1 MPKKDSTIRTIE
13 LIKEKGISP
22 KEIHQETGI
31 KYNTITNALGNNDR
45 NFTID
50 QIVDICEAFDFNQT
64 YCVFGKGDKFG
75 YKSSDKIITKD
86 SLNFDD
92 AKEISNE
99 IFEKEKTI
107 SYLQYQLEILKKASK
122 NEGAFPIMEGG
133 VMMVPLVTEYAHAG
147 YLAGYGDAV
156 YLESLP
162 KIPWIVDHE
171 YKGKYVC
178 FEVRGDSMD
187 DGLKHSYEQGDILLC
202 REISPIYWKCKL
214 HYNKWNAFVVV
225 HKTLGIVVKQII
237 DQDVENGIITCH
249 SFNPIYEDFKVDL
262 QEVVQLFNVVKHQSN
277 G

>member
-1 MPKKDSTIRTIE
+1 MDISER
-13 LIKEKGISP
+13 IKEIRSHFCEGSNVKFAERMGENTNTTSGWTSGKRGIGNTVTQKILNKFP
-22 KEIHQETGI
+22 EVNAAWLLTGEGNML
-31 KYNTITNALGNNDR
+31 NTPV
-45 NFTID
+45 
-50 QIVDICEAFDFNQT
+50 Q
-64 YCVFGKGDKFG
+64 
-75 YKSSDKIITKD
+75 
-86 SLNFDD
+86 
-92 AKEISNE
+92 NE
-99 IFEKEKTI
+99 VT
-107 SYLQYQLEILKKASK
+107 QLTT
-122 NEGAFPIMEGG
+122 GG

-156 YLESLP
+156 YIESLP

-202 REISPIYWKCKL
+202 REILPIYWKCKL

-262 QEVVQLFNVVKHQSN
+262 RDVVQLFNVVKHQSN

>member
-1 MPKKDSTIRTIE
+1 MDKETAIKIMNEVLST
-13 LIKEKGISP
+13 L
-22 KEIHQETGI
+22 
-31 KYNTITNALGNNDR
+31 D
-45 NFTID
+45 
-50 QIVDICEAFDFNQT
+50 
-64 YCVFGKGDKFG
+64 
-75 YKSSDKIITKD
+75 
-86 SLNFDD
+86 
-92 AKEISNE
+92 
-99 IFEKEKTI
+99 
-107 SYLQYQLEILKKASK
+107 KKASELAKDIDLKRPQAIYDILNPNKKVGISK
-122 NEGAFPIMEGG
+122 NMAESICTKFPQINKSYLLTGEGNMLNTPVQNEVTQLTTGG

-156 YLESLP
+156 YMESLP
-162 KIPWIVDHE
+162 KVPWIVDHE

-202 REISPIYWKCKL
+202 REILPIYWKCKL

-262 QEVVQLFNVVKHQSN
+262 RDVVQLFNVVKHQSN

>member
-1 MPKKDSTIRTIE
+1 MDDFGLPAINQRIKEVINDQTKGNVTAFSVALGYTGAQKVNRLFKIDSRTEKYPVPSSTI
-13 LIKEKGISP
+13 IS
-22 KEIHQETGI
+22 
-31 KYNTITNALGNNDR
+31 D
-45 NFTID
+45 
-50 QIVDICEAFDFNQT
+50 
-64 YCVFGKGDKFG
+64 
-75 YKSSDKIITKD
+75 
-86 SLNFDD
+86 
-92 AKEISNE
+92 ISNVFDVN
-99 IFEKEKTI
+99 IDWIVSGAGEKYKTHK
-107 SYLQYQLEILKKASK
+107 QEEVTQVTT
-122 NEGAFPIMEGG
+122 GG

-156 YLESLP
+156 YMESLP
-162 KIPWIVDHE
+162 KVPWIVDHE

-187 DGLKHSYEQGDILLC
+187 DGFKHSYEQGDILLC
-202 REISPIYWKCKL
+202 REILPIYWKCKL

-262 QEVVQLFNVVKHQSN
+262 RDVVQLFNVVKHQSN

>member
-1 MPKKDSTIRTIE
+1 MDNLSIRDRMDLYLE
-13 LIKEKGISP
+13 FKGISD
-22 KEIHQETGI
+22 
-31 KYNTITNALGNNDR
+31 YR
-45 NFTID
+45 
-50 QIVDICEAFDFNQT
+50 
-64 YCVFGKGDKFG
+64 
-75 YKSSDKIITKD
+75 
-86 SLNFDD
+86 
-92 AKEISNE
+92 
-99 IFEKEKTI
+99 FEKDLGLSKGYWNKAKNPTSEIVGKFVGFYTDI
-107 SYLQYQLEILKKASK
+107 SPEWLITGQGEMLNPPVAS
-122 NEGAFPIMEGG
+122 EATQITTGD

-156 YLESLP
+156 YMESLP
-162 KIPWIVDHE
+162 KIPWVVDHE
-171 YKGKYVC
+171 YKGRYVC

-202 REISPIYWKCKL
+202 REILPIYWRYKL

-262 QEVVQLFNVVKHQSN
+262 REVVQLFNVVKHQSN